1 MKAFTHRL
9 AAASLLVAGIAG
21 ADPRNAPELAKV
33 PPVEDAEPGAWLKRL
48 PDRYTIDGVV
58 HHVEYWDDGPTP
70 MAEWSQPVAS
80 GKADCVGFA
89 DGPGLHCLASVNW
102 AVGAD
107 GELLAAGPQGVTYQ
121 APQTEIHNAPPSSD
135 LGMGASNLR
144 PGMILAGIAPS
155 SPGTIRLLVVDDK
168 GLAHPASLQISGDA
182 ALATGPCTNEPG
194 KLTCEQKFRVE
205 ARPEARTVFVTFGVR
220 TTYLR
225 FVPGGRRSTVRVE
238 ELLEISLALRRD
250 APS

>member
-1 MKAFTHRL
+1 MKTITIPV
-9 AAASLLVAGIAG
+9 AATTLLVVGVAA

-33 PPVEDAEPGAWLKRL
+33 APVEDAEPGAWLKRL
-48 PDRYTIDGVV
+48 PDRYAIDGVV
-58 HHVEYWDDGPTP
+58 HHVEYHDDGPTP
-70 MAEWSQPVAS
+70 FKEWSQPVAA

-89 DGPGLHCLASVNW
+89 EGPGLHCIASLNW
-102 AVGAD
+102 VVGEE
-107 GELLAAGPQGVTYQ
+107 GELLQAGPQGLTYE
-121 APQTEIHNAPPSSD
+121 APKTEIHNTPPD
-135 LGMGASNLR
+135 PEMGMGASNLR
-144 PGMILAGIAPS
+144 PGMILAGVAPS

-168 GLAHPASLQISGDA
+168 GLAHPATLRISGDA
-182 ALATGPCTNEPG
+182 AIATGTCVNEPG

-220 TTYLR
+220 TTYLATI
-225 FVPGGRRSTVRVE
+225 PGGKRSIVRVE